1 MQAFEPFRRADS
13 QLFSYHLVI
22 LSLLAL
28 GRLSLNPRL
37 HEEARM
43 PPISRRE
50 FIKTASSSA
59 VVGAVLSTGGRI
71 LHANPLGLPIG
82 CQTWPVRAMI
92 AKDFPG
98 TLKELVAAG
107 FQTIELCSPV
117 GYADSGFAG
126 LSKYKGSELRSIL
139 HQEGLTCVS
148 SHFSMD
154 ELRKNQDDRIS
165 WAKDVG
171 LTQMLV
177 PSLDGPKNP
186 TLDDVKRAADEY
198 NRMGERAASAG
209 IVQGLHNEDFEL
221 TKVDGKRTY
230 DLLFQLL
237 DPKLVK
243 FQFQVSTISE
253 GYDAAEYFTKYPG
266 RFISMHVQ
274 GWSATSRKIVP
285 VGQGTLDWNKI
296 FTAAKTGGVK
306 NYFVEMD
313 LPLMKRSVPYLRH
326 LQV

>member
-1 MQAFEPFRRADS
+1 MQP
-13 QLFSYHLVI
+13 V
-22 LSLLAL
+22 
-28 GRLSLNPRL
+28 
-37 HEEARM
+37 
-43 PPISRRE
+43 SRRE
-50 FIKTASSSA
+50 FLRTASSA
-59 VVGAVLSTGGRI
+59 AALGAMLTTGARI
-71 LHANPLGLPIG
+71 LHANPLGMPIG
-82 CQTWPVRAMI
+82 CQTWPVRDSI
-92 AKDFPG
+92 AKDFPA
-98 TLKELVAAG
+98 TLKQLSATG

-126 LSKYKGSELRSIL
+126 LAKYKGSELRGII
-139 HQEGLTCVS
+139 HDAGLTCIS

-154 ELRKNQDDRIS
+154 ELRKNQDDRIA
-165 WAKDVG
+165 WAKDLG

-177 PSLDGPKNP
+177 PSLDGPKHP

-198 NRMGERAASAG
+198 NRMGERAAAAG

-237 DPKLVK
+237 DPKFVK
-243 FQFQVSTISE
+243 FQFQVSTISD

-274 GWSATSRKIVP
+274 GWSAKTRKIVP
-285 VGQGTLDWNKI
+285 VGQGTLDWNRI
-296 FTAAKTGGVK
+296 FAAAKTGGIQ

-313 LPLMKRSVPYLRH
+313 LPLMRASVPYLRH
-326 LQV
+326 LQVS

>member
-1 MQAFEPFRRADS
+1 MLCAD
-13 QLFSYHLVI
+13 
-22 LSLLAL
+22 
-28 GRLSLNPRL
+28 
-37 HEEARM
+37 
-43 PPISRRE
+43 
-50 FIKTASSSA
+50 
-59 VVGAVLSTGGRI
+59 
-71 LHANPLGLPIG
+71 PLGMPLG

-92 AKDFPG
+92 AEDFRG
-98 TLKELVAAG
+98 TLKKLAAAG

-126 LSKYKGSELRSIL
+126 LAKFKGSELRGIL
-139 HQEGLTCVS
+139 HDEGLSCVS
-148 SHFSMD
+148 SHFSIG
-154 ELRKNQDDRIS
+154 ELRKNQNDRIS
-165 WAKDVG
+165 WAHDAG
-171 LTQMLV
+171 ITQMIV

-186 TLDDVKRAADEY
+186 ALDDVKRAADEY

-237 DPKLVK
+237 DPKFVK

-253 GYDAAEYFTKYPG
+253 GYDATEYFTKYPS

-274 GWSATSRKIVP
+274 GWSATTRKIVP
-285 VGQGTLDWNKI
+285 VGQDTLDWRKI
-296 FTAAKTGGVK
+296 FTAAKVGGIK

-313 LPLMKRSVPYLRH
+313 LPLMKASVPYLQH
-326 LQV
+326 LQVG